1 MSAKLFIHVLMILS
15 DLAIIICGAIIIYSI
30 YYFISRISTKRF
42 LCRYI
47 RRKTKLKKII
57 EYIVFNSDVNHF
69 YSSDAYAEYVI
80 EYASYIIE
88 HVIQTDS
95 KLKFRKFYNI
105 LIINSAITHLLHKIK
120 KYQPLV
126 DFIYD
131 YYEMYFDEFQF
142 EILLRGVYGY
152 GKNSKKPKSKNTESN
167 EIPADISSHLIDED
181 CKESPGTTDIFQA
194 LNDFLD

>member
-105 LIINSAITHLLHKIK
+105 LIINSAITRLLYKVK

-126 DFIYD
+126 DFIYE

-152 GKNSKKPKSKNTESN
+152 GRNNKKSKSKNTTLDET
-167 EIPADISSHLIDED
+167 PTDIASHLIDEEIE
-181 CKESPGTTDIFQA
+181 ESGTTDIFQA